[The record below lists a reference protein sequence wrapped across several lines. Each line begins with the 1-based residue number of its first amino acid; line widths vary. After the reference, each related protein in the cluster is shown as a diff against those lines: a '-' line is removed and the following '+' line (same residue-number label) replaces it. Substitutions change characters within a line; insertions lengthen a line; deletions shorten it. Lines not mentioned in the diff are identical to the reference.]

1 MSTKTNVR
9 SPFFL
14 DLTAPVQTLGTFT
27 CTTAGLTNFSVA
39 SSGLVT
45 NPQLLVGTI
54 VGQDYTEFVVNTTGS
69 SISRTVIYKI
79 SIPSGYT
86 NVNDAT
92 IDCPQTFLQPTQAS
106 NENPSVNNNCPT
118 FAGTIPNSTGSAS
131 TAIALSSGASPYFT
145 SGSGANISSYEIIK
159 SPSNAAVDAVLT
171 GTAPSQTLTI
181 SSSID
186 CASASFIVK
195 AKQSSDACT
204 AISNSFT
211 FASPNCG
218 AYDCSDAILTGGSI
232 EQDGTFNLAEIKGV
246 GTYNAIVY
254 DGTTYNP
261 YSAINLGANT
271 SGSNV
276 DKQVI
281 YKLNIPNGYSNS
293 GVFTCAAITYSQ
305 TSSTQLPTF
314 DCNAIQASGGFIS
327 EQGNIAPPTLGTGTL
342 FSWTPQKFA
351 EVSTNTPQTIYL
363 TVTPPASNYSNSG
376 GANITNCPYQIT
388 QPATFTNC
396 FGTTFFISKASFIRP
411 EDSCQSGMVWST
423 NVGVSSDINNF
434 NTIISSIGNT
444 VCFRLSPFRGG
455 EKYYAV
461 NSVTANSIAGTNT
474 NYYLIKIDDYG
485 VVQEVVQWNCS
496 GGGSGSG
503 GRIV

>member
-14 DLTAPVQTLGTFT
+14 NLTAPVQTLGTFT

-54 VGQDYTEFVVNTTGS
+54 VGQTATEFALNTSGS
-69 SISRTVIYKI
+69 TISRSVTYTI
-79 SIPSGYT
+79 SIPTGYS
-86 NVNDAT
+86 NINDAT

-131 TAIALSSGASPYFT
+131 TTVALASYFT
-145 SGSGANISSYEIIK
+145 SGSSANISSYEIIK

-204 AISNSFT
+204 AISNNFT

-218 AYDCSDAILTGGSI
+218 AYDCTDANVTGGNI
-232 EQDGTFNLAEIKGV
+232 EQDGTVNKGIIAI
-246 GTYNAIVY
+246 GTLNAVRY
-254 DGTTYNP
+254 DGSDITSSLN
-261 YSAINLGANT
+261 AGANNT
-271 SGSNV
+271 GSAVN
-276 DKQVI
+276 KTI
-281 YKLNIPNGYSNS
+281 TYRINIPSGYSNS
-293 GVFTCAAITYSQ
+293 GTLDCNVVYSQ
-305 TSSTQLPTF
+305 PATAVLPTF
-314 DCNAIQASGGFIS
+314 DCAEAQITTPFIS
-327 EQGNIAPPTLGTGTL
+327 EQGSIQNPTNKVGVGTYV
-342 FSWTPQKFA
+342 SHTPAGFA
-351 EVSTNTPQTIYL
+351 EVSTNTVRTI
-363 TVTPPASNYSNSG
+363 TFTIAPPSSGYSNSG
-376 GANITNCPYQIT
+376 GSNITCNVNVT

-396 FGTTFFISKASFIRP
+396 FGTTFFISKESFIRP
-411 EDSCQSGMVWST
+411 EDSCQAGMVWST
-423 NVGVSSDINNF
+423 TVGVSSDINNF

-461 NSVTANSIAGTNT
+461 NSVTANSIAGTNS
-474 NYYLIKIDDYG
+474 NYYLIKINDYG

-503 GRIV
+503 DRIV